1 MVTLESKVSEVVP
14 VRAEIMG
21 STLGNPSYFPVK
33 GTTTGVTGEG
43 ENASR
48 AHWFALFAADY
59 EVTAA
64 PSGSM
69 SSSGGGGA
77 Y

>member
-1 MVTLESKVSEVVP
+1 
-14 VRAEIMG
+14 MG
-21 STLGNPSYFPVK
+21 SRLGNPSYLPVR

-43 ENASR
+43 ESASR
-48 AHWFALFAADY
+48 AHWFALFAADLK
-59 EVTAA
+59 VTAD